1 MATYNGERYLGSQ
14 LESLSQQT
22 LRPYEL
28 IVCDDGS
35 TDGTLGL
42 LERYRNSL
50 PFPVTVYQN
59 STRLG
64 YVLNFLSHLAQ
75 TTTGDA
81 VAFCDQ
87 DDIWLPDKLAT
98 VASYFEDPKVMMTIH
113 SGIPVTEDLIPLP
126 GRFPVILK
134 PSRIPQG
141 SPSDKTLKSFP
152 LGFSLVFR
160 QSVAR
165 AVSTRLLEYPE
176 QDQFWFGHEMPVVL
190 MARALGDTILLPNP
204 LVLYRRHQ
212 HNVTSGQGLITRD
225 SRAGLQ
231 NGPEQYRDFAAH
243 AHARSRMLLRLKG
256 GSDETV
262 ANFNLEQL
270 ARVSEKLSN
279 AMEQRAILY
288 ELPRG
293 PKRLGKIFSMSLRGA
308 YRARY
313 RGGLGTRS
321 FLKDIWVTLHH

>member
-1 MATYNGERYLGSQ
+1 MTTYNGARYLPAQ

-22 LRPYEL
+22 LMPYEL
-28 IVCDDGS
+28 IVGDDGS
-35 TDGTLGL
+35 TDGTVEI
-42 LERYRNSL
+42 LERFRDSS
-50 PFPVTVYQN
+50 PFPVTIVKN
-59 STRLG
+59 PTRLG
-64 YVLNFLSHLAQ
+64 YVLNFLHLLSK
-75 TTTGDA
+75 TTGET

-87 DDIWLPDKLAT
+87 DDIWVPDKLTT
-98 VASYFEDPKVMMTIH
+98 VAPYFNNPNVMMTIH

-141 SPSDKTLKSFP
+141 FSSDKTLKSFP

-190 MARALGDTILLPNP
+190 MARALGDTMLLPTP

-212 HNVTSGQGLITRD
+212 SNFTSGEGLTVPD

-231 NGPEQYRDFAAH
+231 NGPAQYRDYAAH
-243 AHARSRMLLRLKG
+243 AKARSHMLLRMKK
-256 GSDETV
+256 EHPTV
-262 ANFNLEQL
+262 ADRNLAKL
-270 ARVSEKLSN
+270 ALVSETLSD
-279 AMEQRAILY
+279 AMDQRATLY

-293 PKRLGKIFSMSLRGA
+293 LLRWGKIFSMSRHGV

-313 RGGLGTRS
+313 RGGLGARS
-321 FLKDIWVTLHH
+321 WLKDIWVTLRD